1 MARLP
6 QYRIIKKNG
15 KFIPQKREYL
25 ILWISLFVPLN
36 FRIMAFDTLD
46 DAKKFIDKQNLVTE
60 DIRVLKGDGVI
71 CYRENIVSPTGSQ
84 SLK

>member
-25 ILWISLFVPLN
+25 ILWTNLFVPPRY
-36 FRIMAFDTLD
+36 RIVTFDALE
-46 DAKKFIDKQNLVTE
+46 DAKKFIDKQNLVME
-60 DIRVLKGDGVI
+60 DIRVLKGNGAI
-71 CYRENIVSPTGSQ
+71 CYR
-84 SLK
+84 